1 MFREQSFT
9 KITRIKY
16 LQIFTTLNNLKVH
29 YKYVGRTM
37 NPEISNKK
45 TIEKDKHHISW
56 KNHNIEQYIKKSL
69 QEYLK
74 IKEKRK

>member
-1 MFREQSFT
+1 M
-9 KITRIKY
+9 
-16 LQIFTTLNNLKVH
+16 
-29 YKYVGRTM
+29 GRTM